1 MEQAM
6 TKNLPLPG
14 SGDVPITLDGEDLF
28 LKPTL
33 EACLRISRLHGN
45 PHDTATKI
53 MAMDFDTVVA
63 VVGIGLRRTTN
74 KDLQEKVDR
83 TGLVNLRASLI
94 SFIHIVN
101 NGGRPIEDEGS
112 EDEKKEEENPQA

>member
-1 MEQAM
+1 M

-74 KDLQEKVDR
+74 KDLQEKVYR

-112 EDEKKEEENPQA
+112 EDEKKEEENPQEPSL

>member
-1 MEQAM
+1 M

-74 KDLQEKVDR
+74 KDLQEKVYK

-112 EDEKKEEENPQA
+112 EDEKKTEENPQEPSL